1 MIAPAHI
8 VKAVKIEV
16 DINRPLKPERW
27 RLTTGASEE
36 CRVTAGVTSPRAYS
50 HGHIISRV
58 IKKKNGHVI
67 SWQQRD
73 VNRPPDPALKLTAVA
88 FFGGVYRIG
97 GDNQVGSRG

>member
-1 MIAPAHI
+1 MAPAHT

-16 DINRPLKPERW
+16 DINPHLKLERW

-36 CRVTAGVTSPRAYS
+36 CRVTAGVTSPRACG